1 VRVRDR
7 LGALAERD
15 FRLLFSATMITTAG
29 DRLGAIALTFAVL
42 DLHGAGPSELGIVL
56 AARLVVQAV
65 VLVFGGVLSDRL
77 PRSLVLVGAS
87 LVQGGAQAVTAALVL
102 AGDPSVISLAAAQA
116 VYGLGDG
123 LVLPAEIGLI
133 PQTVSPARL
142 QQANALQGLSRN
154 LVGVLGPAIGGV
166 IVVAGSPGIA
176 LAIDAASF
184 LICGALLA
192 RIHVPARASDQPRT
206 GYLSDLR
213 EGWREF
219 SSRTWLWT
227 SVVFFGIG
235 NMVSSGAW
243 GVLGPTIAKADLGG
257 AGAWATILTL
267 GGVGAVL
274 GGLVAFRVKPERPL
288 YGACL
293 AALPALLPLLG
304 LALHAPLWVLAA
316 LSFLSAISVAI
327 HLTLWFTVFQQQ
339 VPERA
344 QSRVSSYDALGSFV
358 LIPVGLAA
366 VGPVAA
372 SIGTTTTLWGS
383 LAIKAACFGVI
394 ISLPSVRAIRSVGA
408 QDEPV
413 PTLLPD
419 QV

>member
-1 VRVRDR
+1 MRLRERV
-7 LGALAERD
+7 GALAERD

-29 DRLGAIALTFAVL
+29 DRLGAIALTFAIL
-42 DLHGAGPSELGIVL
+42 DLHGAGPSQLGVVL

-87 LVQGGAQAVTAALVL
+87 LVQGAAQAATAALVL
-102 AGDPSVISLAAAQA
+102 AGDPSVGSLVVVQA

-176 LAIDAASF
+176 LALDAGSF
-184 LICGALLA
+184 LLCALLLA
-192 RIHVPARASDQPRT
+192 RIRVPARPAEQQQV
-206 GYLSDLR
+206 GYLTELR

-219 SSRTWLWT
+219 TSRTWLWT

-235 NMVSSGAW
+235 NMVSSGSW
-243 GVLGPTIAKADLGG
+243 GVLGPAIAKVDLGG
-257 AGAWATILTL
+257 AGGWALILTL

-274 GGLVAFRVKPERPL
+274 GGLVAFRVKPQRPL

-304 LALHAPLWVLAA
+304 LALHAPLAVLAT
-316 LSFLSAISVAI
+316 LSFLSAIAVAI

-358 LIPVGLAA
+358 LIPVGFAA

-372 SIGTTTTLWGS
+372 HIGTTTTLWAC
-383 LAIKAACFGVI
+383 LAIKAACFATI
-394 ISLPSVRAIRSVGA
+394 ISLPSVRAIRS
-408 QDEPV
+408 EPGSS
-413 PTLLPD
+413 PPLPRPA
-419 QV
+419 